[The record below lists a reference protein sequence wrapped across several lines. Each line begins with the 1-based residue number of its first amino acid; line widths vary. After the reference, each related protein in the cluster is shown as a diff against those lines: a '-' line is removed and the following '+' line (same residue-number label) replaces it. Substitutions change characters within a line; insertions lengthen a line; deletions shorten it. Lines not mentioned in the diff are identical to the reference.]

1 MHLSL
6 SFTDMRMDVAQ
17 AETIIDAAM
26 RWLVEATQ

>member
-1 MHLSL
+1 
-6 SFTDMRMDVAQ
+6 MRMDVAQ